1 MHQIIQ
7 LNSSTIKTI
16 ANGLEVCIMFYIV
29 VYLTLVTNKA
39 AQSLKHTGKCTNK
52 AAQSLKHTGKCTNKA
67 AQSLKHTGKC
77 TTKISLLAENTIS
90 CV

>member
-52 AAQSLKHTGKCTNKA
+52 AAQSLKHTGKCT
-67 AQSLKHTGKC
+67 
-77 TTKISLLAENTIS
+77 TKISLLAENTIS
-90 CV
+90 CVYMHHSIVNIEDLF

>member
-52 AAQSLKHTGKCTNKA
+52 AAQSLKHTGKCT
-67 AQSLKHTGKC
+67 
-77 TTKISLLAENTIS
+77 TKISLLAENTIS